1 MNCAVILNRWIF
13 VGAPRNSSL
22 LVSRPAELPRQPLVK
37 RYVSLSTHTA
47 SIRQTFVVIVSHTQV
62 YADTPSA
69 SLFLAPIRQ
78 LSCLLQKNILL
89 SLPVAGYTILA
100 SRQDP
105 SEAVAFSIKLPDAAL
120 LHFHYRSFST
130 TTNGSA
136 PVRSI
141 GTQSLMVFATWE
153 SPLTSTRLVPAVP

>member
-1 MNCAVILNRWIF
+1 MNCAVILNHWIF
-13 VGAPRNSSL
+13 AGVPRNSSL

-47 SIRQTFVVIVSHTQV
+47 SIRQTFIVIVSHTQV
-62 YADTPSA
+62 LPHRLRF
-69 SLFLAPIRQ
+69 SLPPYDNCPACYK
-78 LSCLLQKNILL
+78 SILL

-105 SEAVAFSIKLPDAAL
+105 SEAVAFSIKLPDAAPL
-120 LHFHYRSFST
+120 LHFHYRSFNT